1 MKTISFAR
9 INEEIKIPTKRIGDA
24 GYDIYPYFQE
34 EFMLIQPHETKIIPT
49 GLYSMF
55 DKDYVVIL
63 KERGSTGTKGIGQK
77 CGVIDSIYR
86 GEWLVPITNHNDKP
100 LVIHKDLT
108 DQKKMSLEKD
118 YIVYPYEKA
127 ICQAIIFELP
137 KFQVQEVPLAVIENS
152 KTERGA
158 GKLGS
163 SGK

>member
-9 INEEIKIPTKRIGDA
+9 INEEIKIPTKRVGDA

-63 KERGSTGTKGIGQK
+63 KERGSTGMKGIGQRAS
-77 CGVIDSIYR
+77 VVDSSYR

>member
-1 MKTISFAR
+1 MEKHKNYRIKSLQDNIS
-9 INEEIKIPTKRIGDA
+9 I
-24 GYDIYPYFQE
+24 
-34 EFMLIQPHETKIIPT
+34 
-49 GLYSMF
+49 
-55 DKDYVVIL
+55 
-63 KERGSTGTKGIGQK
+63 
-77 CGVIDSIYR
+77 IDSSYR

-137 KFQVQEVPLAVIENS
+137 KFQVQEIPLAVIENS